1 MSSENEYTDA
11 EGVRYV
17 AKPSPIFAP
26 QPDSNAR
33 KCSGCAHEY
42 LSTACLDAPALCDPM
57 YAGDASRVIW
67 VTADARSRA

>member
-17 AKPSPIFAP
+17 AKPSG
-26 QPDSNAR
+26 SNAR

-42 LSTACLDAPALCDPM
+42 LSTACLGAPTLCDPM
-57 YAGDASRVIW
+57 YSGDASKIIW
-67 VTADARSRA
+67 CKAETGGQA